1 MKNSILIPSII
12 ALSFLVCFIQTY
24 PTGAPKCSSKV
35 PKHESHKPQT
45 GESPYTLTAKKNG
58 KTATVGISG
67 GSFKGFFIYA
77 VQPGSSDMIGTFQTN
92 DKVKEL
98 SCGSASAATHANE
111 KSKNSITLT
120 WKAPDNFSGEVEFK
134 ATVVKE
140 FKKFWTGI
148 TSSSLKF

>member
-77 VQPGSSDMIGTFQTN
+77 VQPGSSDMIGTFQTS

-98 SCGSASAATHANE
+98 SCGSAVSSYSSFSSNFIHLIDFIQNFLLY
-111 KSKNSITLT
+111 SIVCSY
-120 WKAPDNFSGEVEFK
+120 AR
-134 ATVVKE
+134 
-140 FKKFWTGI
+140 
-148 TSSSLKF
+148 